1 MVLVTFRAKV
11 QVEHGKIH
19 VVPRTLI
26 AVSSLSRLYSPPQRH
41 STYSTLSSAKVV
53 KEKEQGTLCVCGG
66 GAVCVPSTHRDT
78 QTIIQTDTNRQAHTH
93 THTLSLCLS
102 LTLSQSQ
109 TIIFVHVCQR
119 HFVVER
125 EVLFCFFL
133 CQNQVNHMK
142 QVCEE

>member
-66 GAVCVPSTHRDT
+66 GQCVCPQHIEIHKQSYRRT
-78 QTIIQTDTNRQAHTH
+78 QTDRHTH
-93 THTLSLCLS
+93 THTHSLSLPLS
-102 LTLSQSQ
+102 PSQSQ